1 MTAEQANFYLQGQK
15 YDDALLGVVGSWVV
29 GEGLPIHNSWV
40 INMYNSI
47 TPQKQADKL
56 RTSNLWQ
63 CMGKQHPLHAGR
75 HSSMLFKG
83 CSKPDAID
91 CPRFTIFCSNVDV
104 L

>member
-40 INMYNSI
+40 INMYH
-47 TPQKQADKL
+47 TPPKKQANKL

-63 CMGKQHPLHAGR
+63 CMGKQHYIGTAKVDHIHATV
-75 HSSMLFKG
+75 
-83 CSKPDAID
+83 D
-91 CPRFTIFCSNVDV
+91 C
-104 L
+104 